1 MPIVSERVM
10 NILLG
15 VFIITLAMVTA
26 YIPQLNLT
34 SARLQTLL
42 DNPLNIALI
51 AILVFLVTVLNPKVG
66 IVLGFMV
73 VTLAVVLKNKDVTEK
88 IEAFC
93 GCDNREGFTGADVD
107 AGLVYQNP
115 RTTGASLSAVE
126 VIYREGGVAQGFEDI
141 PAIADK
147 NNLSATNNNT
157 QTNKETIHTTQKV
170 NMSYNNIA
178 PLVANA
184 APVNY
189 QTSKEV
195 LANADAGHL
204 NAYLQAKMG
213 SPSGG
218 CANNTF
224 EFLTQQGP
232 RDAAGWDTVSCRYD
246 AAVRGQNSSQ
256 YGPPL
261 AWCATYDQSKLT
273 KCGTL
278 FYPLNG

>member
-26 YIPQLNLT
+26 YIPQLKLT
-34 SARLQTLL
+34 SDRLQTLL
-42 DNPLNIALI
+42 DSPVNIALI

-73 VTLAVVLKNKDVTEK
+73 VTLAVVLKNKEVTQK

-93 GCDNREGFTGADVD
+93 GCANRAEGFTGADVD
-107 AGLVYQNP
+107 AGLVYQDP
-115 RTTGASLSAVE
+115 RTAGASVSPVDI
-126 VIYREGGVAQGFEDI
+126 IYREGGVAQGFEDVEVSG
-141 PAIADK
+141 K
-147 NNLSATNNNT
+147 NNLAISNNT
-157 QTNKETIHTTQKV
+157 NTEQLTKSV

-195 LANADAGHL
+195 LANADSNHL
-204 NAYLQAKMG
+204 NTYLQAKMG

-246 AAVRGQNSSQ
+246 STVSGQNSSQ

>member
-1 MPIVSERVM
+1 MALISERVM

-15 VFIITLAMVTA
+15 VFIITLAMITA
-26 YIPQLNLT
+26 YLPQLTIT

-42 DNPLNIALI
+42 DSPLNIALI
-51 AILVFLVTVLNPKVG
+51 AALVFLVTVLNPKVG

-73 VTLAVVLKNKDVTEK
+73 VVLAVVLKNQSVTKK

-93 GCDNREGFTGADVD
+93 GCANREGFAGDVD
-107 AGLVYQNP
+107 AGLVYQDP
-115 RTTGASLSAVE
+115 RTAGAAVSPAE
-126 VIYREGGVAQGFEDI
+126 IIYREGGVAQGFEDVEVSG
-141 PAIADK
+141 K
-147 NNLSATNNNT
+147 NNLSISNNT
-157 QTNKETIHTTQKV
+157 NLDNTQVTTKPVV

-195 LANADAGHL
+195 LANADSSHL

-213 SPSGG
+213 TPSGG

-246 AAVRGQNSSQ
+246 STVRGQNSSQ

>member
-1 MPIVSERVM
+1 MALISERVM

-26 YIPQLNLT
+26 YIPQITVT

-42 DNPLNIALI
+42 DSPLNIALI
-51 AILVFLVTVLNPKVG
+51 AVLVFLVTVLNPKVG

-73 VTLAVVLKNKDVTEK
+73 VVLAVVLKNQSITEK

-93 GCDNREGFTGADVD
+93 GCAMKEGFSGDVD
-107 AGLVYQNP
+107 ASLVYQNP
-115 RTTGASLSAVE
+115 RTAGASVSPVE
-126 VIYREGGVAQGFEDI
+126 IIYREGGVAQGF
-141 PAIADK
+141 ADVPVK
-147 NNLSATNNNT
+147 EAENNLSVTNNT
-157 QTNKETIHTTQKV
+157 QADNTKPVAIK
-170 NMSYNNIA
+170 NMSYNSIA

-195 LANADAGHL
+195 LANADSSHL
-204 NAYLQAKMG
+204 DAYLKAKMG

-232 RDAAGWDTVSCRYD
+232 HDAAGWDTVSCRYD
-246 AAVRGQNSSQ
+246 SAVRGQNSSQ

>member
-1 MPIVSERVM
+1 MAIISERVM

-26 YIPQLNLT
+26 YIPQLTVT

-42 DNPLNIALI
+42 DSPLNIALI
-51 AILVFLVTVLNPKVG
+51 AVLVFLVTVLNPKVG

-73 VTLAVVLKNKDVTEK
+73 VVLAVVLKNQSVTEK

-93 GCDNREGFTGADVD
+93 GCANREGFVGDVD
-107 AGLVYQNP
+107 ASLVYQNP
-115 RTTGASLSAVE
+115 RTAGSAVSP
-126 VIYREGGVAQGFEDI
+126 VDIIYREGGVAQGFEDVKS
-141 PAIADK
+141 PSDGE
-147 NNLSATNNNT
+147 NNLSVTNNT
-157 QTNKETIHTTQKV
+157 QTDNTQVTTKSP

-195 LANADAGHL
+195 LANADASHL
-204 NAYLQAKMG
+204 DAFLKAKMG

-246 AAVRGQNSSQ
+246 SAVRGQNSSQ

>member
-1 MPIVSERVM
+1 MALISERVM

-26 YIPQLNLT
+26 FIPQLTVT
-34 SARLQTLL
+34 SSRLQTLL
-42 DNPLNIALI
+42 DSPLNIALI
-51 AILVFLVTVLNPKVG
+51 AALVFLVTVLNPKVG

-73 VTLAVVLKNKDVTEK
+73 VVLAVVLKNQSVTKK

-93 GCDNREGFTGADVD
+93 GCAMKEGFAGDVD

-115 RTTGASLSAVE
+115 RTARASISPVE
-126 VIYREGGVAQGFEDI
+126 IIYREGGVAQGFDDVPVRE
-141 PAIADK
+141 AE
-147 NNLSATNNNT
+147 NNLSVTNNT
-157 QTNKETIHTTQKV
+157 QIDNTKPVAIK

-178 PLVANA
+178 HLVANA

-195 LANADAGHL
+195 LANADANHL
-204 NAYLQAKMG
+204 NTYLQAKMG

-232 RDAAGWDTVSCRYD
+232 CDAAGWDTVSCRYD
-246 AAVRGQNSSQ
+246 SAVRGQNSSQ

>member
-26 YIPQLNLT
+26 YIPQLKLT

-42 DNPLNIALI
+42 DSPVNIALI

-73 VTLAVVLKNKDVTEK
+73 VTLAVVLKNKEVTEK

-93 GCDNREGFTGADVD
+93 GCANRAEGFVD
-107 AGLVYQNP
+107 AGLVYQDP
-115 RTTGASLSAVE
+115 RTAGASVSQVD

-141 PAIADK
+141 PPTDAK

-157 QTNKETIHTTQKV
+157 QIDTKQTTQKV

-195 LANADAGHL
+195 LANADFNHL
-204 NAYLQAKMG
+204 NTYLQAKMG
-213 SPSGG
+213 SQSGG

-246 AAVRGQNSSQ
+246 STVSGQNSSQ

>member
-1 MPIVSERVM
+1 MPIISERVM

-15 VFIITLAMVTA
+15 VFIITLAMLTA
-26 YIPQLNLT
+26 YLPQLNLT

-42 DNPLNIALI
+42 DNPLNIALV
-51 AILVFLVTVLNPKVG
+51 AVLVFLVTVLNPKVG

-73 VTLAVVLKNKDVTEK
+73 VTLAVVLKNKEVTQK

-93 GCDNREGFTGADVD
+93 GCGMREGFANDKVD

-115 RTTGASLSAVE
+115 RTAGASLSAVD

-141 PAIADK
+141 PAK
-147 NNLSATNNNT
+147 NNLSDTNNTLNT
-157 QTNKETIHTTQKV
+157 PKV

-195 LANADAGHL
+195 LANADFNHL
-204 NAYLQAKMG
+204 NTFLQAKMG
-213 SPSGG
+213 SQSGG

-246 AAVRGQNSSQ
+246 ATVRGQNSSQ

>member
-1 MPIVSERVM
+1 MALISERVM

-26 YIPQLNLT
+26 YIPQLTIT

-42 DNPLNIALI
+42 DSPLNIALI
-51 AILVFLVTVLNPKVG
+51 AALVFLVTVLNPKVG

-73 VTLAVVLKNKDVTEK
+73 VVLAVVLKNQSVTKK

-93 GCDNREGFTGADVD
+93 GCAMKEGFAGDVD
-107 AGLVYQNP
+107 AGLVYQDP
-115 RTTGASLSAVE
+115 RTAGASVRPAE
-126 VIYREGGVAQGFEDI
+126 IIYREGGVAQGFTDVKSSDGE
-141 PAIADK
+141 
-147 NNLSATNNNT
+147 NNLAISNNT
-157 QTNKETIHTTQKV
+157 NLDNTQVTTKPVV

-195 LANADAGHL
+195 LANADSSHL

-213 SPSGG
+213 ASSGG

-246 AAVRGQNSSQ
+246 SAVRGQNSSQ

-261 AWCATYDQSKLT
+261 AWCAIYDQSKLT

>member
-1 MPIVSERVM
+1 MAIISERVM

-26 YIPQLNLT
+26 FIPQLNLT

-42 DNPLNIALI
+42 DSPLNIALI
-51 AILVFLVTVLNPKVG
+51 ATLVFLVTVLNPKVG

-73 VTLAVVLKNKDVTEK
+73 VVLAVVLKNQAVTEK

-93 GCDNREGFTGADVD
+93 GCAMKEGFSGDVD
-107 AGLVYQNP
+107 AGLLYQDP
-115 RTTGASLSAVE
+115 RTAGASVSPVE
-126 VIYREGGVAQGFEDI
+126 IIYREGGVAQGF
-141 PAIADK
+141 ADVTVK
-147 NNLSATNNNT
+147 EAENNLSVTNNT
-157 QTNKETIHTTQKV
+157 QTDNQQVTTKSV
-170 NMSYNNIA
+170 DMSYNNIA

-189 QTSKEV
+189 QTSKDV
-195 LANADAGHL
+195 LANADANHL
-204 NAYLQAKMG
+204 NTYLQAKMG

-246 AAVRGQNSSQ
+246 SAVRGQNSSQ

>member
-1 MPIVSERVM
+1 MAIISERVM

-15 VFIITLAMVTA
+15 VLIITLAMVTA
-26 YIPQLNLT
+26 YLPQLTVT

-42 DNPLNIALI
+42 DSPLNIALI
-51 AILVFLVTVLNPKVG
+51 AALVFLVTVLNPKVG

-73 VTLAVVLKNKDVTEK
+73 VVLAVVLKNQSVTKK

-93 GCDNREGFTGADVD
+93 GCGSREGFAGADVD
-107 AGLVYQNP
+107 AGLVYQDP
-115 RTTGASLSAVE
+115 RTAGAAVSPVD
-126 VIYREGGVAQGFEDI
+126 VIYREGGVAQGFEDV
-141 PAIADK
+141 AENQAE
-147 NNLSATNNNT
+147 NNLSISNNT
-157 QTNKETIHTTQKV
+157 NLDNTKPVV

-189 QTSKEV
+189 QTARDV
-195 LANADAGHL
+195 LANADSNHL

-213 SPSGG
+213 SPSSG
-218 CANNTF
+218 CSNNTF

-246 AAVRGQNSSQ
+246 SAVRGQNSSQ

>member
-1 MPIVSERVM
+1 MALISERVM

-15 VFIITLAMVTA
+15 VFIITLAMVAA
-26 YIPQLNLT
+26 YLPQLTVT
-34 SARLQTLL
+34 SARLQTIL
-42 DNPLNIALI
+42 DSPLNIALI
-51 AILVFLVTVLNPKVG
+51 AVLVFLVTVLNPKVG

-73 VTLAVVLKNKDVTEK
+73 VVLAVVLKNQSVTKK

-93 GCDNREGFTGADVD
+93 GCGMREGFSGDVD
-107 AGLVYQNP
+107 AGLVYQDP
-115 RTTGASLSAVE
+115 RTAGASVRPAE
-126 VIYREGGVAQGFEDI
+126 IIYREGGVAQGFEDVTVNQVE
-141 PAIADK
+141 
-147 NNLSATNNNT
+147 NNLSISNNT
-157 QTNKETIHTTQKV
+157 NLDNTKPVV

-195 LANADAGHL
+195 LANANSSHL

-213 SPSGG
+213 TPSGG

-246 AAVRGQNSSQ
+246 SAVRGQNSSQ